1 MTLVGTVWK
10 PIGPSPI
17 GSGRDDNGLIS
28 AIAIN
33 PNDPDIVYVGSAGGG
48 VWRSRDGGKNWRALF
63 DRQIALG
70 IGEPAAIAI
79 DPADTDTLYI
89 GTSQRL
95 TPQAPAGLYKSTDGG
110 ASCVRLGSGYPAGN
124 VGNARQFFSQWI
136 NVVRVDPANSAVVY
150 LASTSGVFRST
161 DAGLS
166 WRQGTGLSGDTMS
179 LVLDA
184 TSSAAARVLYA
195 GVSGSGVFRSVDG
208 GQSWTRILS
217 TTTPAVAGKLAGG
230 GISRVVVDLAPPTS
244 PPNPSGIKVLYASMG
259 GSGTAPDPVGLFL
272 STDAGATWSA
282 RAATG
287 MPGNT
292 QGGYSFH
299 FAVDPASPGDG
310 AKDIVF
316 FGAVG
321 QAWSKNSGT
330 SFTGIPNVHADT
342 HSWAFGRGAP
352 GTASSVFLGC
362 DGGIFRSDPTDVAR
376 TTWLPLNKDGL
387 QTGLFYN
394 LTVKPDATAS
404 VTLGALQDNGI
415 LTTAGPTT
423 PQWNNPQ
430 GGDGWDV
437 AYDGGTAGRVYGTSG
452 FWGPNPPCTRL
463 FFSNVDGT
471 DFSPT
476 AQRDITPWGSTTDQG
491 CYLAPVSTD
500 PSRAGVVY
508 VGGNQNL
515 WQTQNGGTTWRI
527 LAALSTAIVAVAP
540 TNGNNVAAAVGGQVW
555 LSTNALAATV
565 GAPTGVTFTNITR
578 NLPGRNVLR
587 VAFDPNDPTAIF
599 AVLGGFSGFPGGHI
613 YRTTAA
619 GTVWTDISPPLD
631 VPFGGLVLDGTD
643 TPSTIYVGTDLGVL
657 RSVDRGQFWTVL
669 DDLRFPQAPVTDMVL
684 SQPAG
689 VLRVATYGRGVFEF
703 VKPSGPA
710 ITVEPEN
717 ALAFGRLCVG
727 ESAHLTLRV
736 FNIGTGDLVINSV
749 QRLTGSNAISVL
761 ALPGTPVV
769 IQPGE
774 DLSFSVRYTPTAQGT
789 TDVTTIR
796 IVSND
801 PQAPVVDLAAS
812 GACGAPSL
820 DAIVFDHGDFGEVCL
835 GAFSDKDLVIV
846 NSGDCP
852 LTVTGISSS
861 SAAFVVPT
869 TLALPFT
876 LGAGDTVELP
886 IRYQPTTRGTAAATI
901 TIVSNDP
908 ASPKTVRLTGDCP
921 PPRLV
926 LSVPDSGSFGAVCVN
941 TFHDEP
947 LTIANA
953 GRCELTVTSLS
964 VSSPE
969 FLLPSVATF
978 PVSVEPA
985 SAIEL
990 TVRFAPLSY
999 GAKSATLTVTSD
1011 DPASPATIALSGN
1024 APPPILRV
1032 TGTTDFGPVGF
1043 GLRAHEM
1050 LHINNVGPCDLH
1062 VTKVAFVAQPCCP
1075 DCDGCGDTSQHHD
1088 PDHHTQND
1096 QRCTDFCLV
1105 NNPFPATVRPGTN
1118 LGILIQY
1125 TPSCDGARCCEL
1137 IIESDDP
1144 VTPIKKLI
1152 VTGRMHRTLSAA
1164 LKCWAASEIHELW
1177 NAGRRRC

>member
-17 GSGRDDNGLIS
+17 ASGRDDNGLIS

-33 PNDPDIVYVGSAGGG
+33 PNDPDIVYMGSAGGG
-48 VWRSRDGGKNWRALF
+48 VWRSRDGGTNWRPLF

-79 DPADTDTLYI
+79 DPADSDTLYI

-124 VGNARQFFSQWI
+124 VGNATQFFSQWI
-136 NVVRVDPANSAVVY
+136 NAVRVDPANSAIVY
-150 LASTSGVFRST
+150 LASSSGVFRST
-161 DAGLS
+161 DGGLN
-166 WRQGTGLSGDTMS
+166 WRPGTGLAGDTMS
-179 LVLDA
+179 LVLDP

-195 GVSGSGVFRSVDG
+195 GVSGSGVFRSVNG
-208 GQSWTRILS
+208 GQSWTPILS
-217 TTTPAVAGKLAGG
+217 TATAAVAGVLAGG
-230 GISRVVVDLAPPTS
+230 GITRVVVDLAPPTS
-244 PPNPSGIKVLYASMG
+244 PPNPSGIQVLYASTG
-259 GSGTAPDPVGLFL
+259 GSGTAPDPVGLFM

-310 AKDIVF
+310 SKDILF

-321 QAWSKNSGT
+321 QAWSKNSGA
-330 SFTGIPNVHADT
+330 SFTAIPNVHADT
-342 HSWAFGRGAP
+342 HAWAFVRRAP
-352 GTASSVFLGC
+352 GTPSTVYVGC
-362 DGGIFRSDPTDVAR
+362 DGGVFRSDDAAR
-376 TTWLPLNKDGL
+376 TAWSSRNKGGL

-415 LTTAGPTT
+415 LTTAGPTS
-423 PQWNNPQ
+423 PQWNDPQ

-463 FFSNVDGT
+463 FFSNVDGA

-476 AQRDITPWGSTTDQG
+476 AQRDITPWGATTDQG

-500 PSRAGVVY
+500 PGRAGVVY

-515 WQTQNGGTTWRI
+515 WQTRDGGISWRI
-527 LAALSTAIVAVAP
+527 LTALSTAIVAVAP

-555 LSTNALAATV
+555 LSTNALALTV

-587 VAFDPNDPTAIF
+587 VAFDPNDPTAVF
-599 AVLGGFSGFPGGHI
+599 AVLGGFSGFLGGHV
-613 YRTTAA
+613 YRTTVA
-619 GTVWTDISPPLD
+619 GTAWADISPPLD
-631 VPFGGLVLDGTD
+631 VPFGGLALDGTD

-669 DDLRFPQAPVTDMVL
+669 DDLRFPQAPVSDMVL

-703 VKPSGPA
+703 SKPNGPS
-710 ITVEPEN
+710 ITVDPEN
-717 ALAFGRLCVG
+717 ALAFGHLCVG
-727 ESAHLTLRV
+727 DSAHLTLRV
-736 FNIGTGDLVINSV
+736 FNIGTNDLVINSV
-749 QRLTGSNAISVL
+749 QRLTGSTAISVL

-769 IQPGE
+769 VQPGE
-774 DLSFSVRYTPTAQGT
+774 DVTFSVRYTPTTQAT
-789 TDVTTIR
+789 TDITTIR

-801 PQAPVVDLAAS
+801 PQAPVVDLAAT
-812 GACGAPSL
+812 GTCGAPAL
-820 DAIVFDHGDFGEVCL
+820 DAIVFDHGDYGEVCL
-835 GAFSDKDLVIV
+835 GAFSDKYITLV

-852 LTVTGISSS
+852 LTVSGISSS
-861 SAAFVVPT
+861 APAFVVPT
-869 TLALPFT
+869 TFAPPFT
-876 LGAGDTVELP
+876 LGAGDAVELP
-886 IRYQPTTRGTAAATI
+886 IRYQPTTRGAAAATI
-901 TIVSNDP
+901 TIASNDP
-908 ASPKTVRLTGDCP
+908 ASPKAVRLTGSCP

-926 LSVPDSGSFGAVCVN
+926 LAVPDSGSYGNVCVD
-941 TFHDEP
+941 TFHDQP

-953 GRCELTVTSLS
+953 GHCDLTVTGLS

-969 FLLPSVATF
+969 FLLPGVANL
-978 PVSVEPA
+978 PVTVEPA

-990 TVRFAPLSY
+990 TVRFAPRSY
-999 GAKSATLTVTSD
+999 GPKNATLTVISD
-1011 DPASPATIALSGN
+1011 DPTSPATVALSGN

-1032 TGTTDFGPVGF
+1032 TGTTHFGPVDF
-1043 GLRAHEM
+1043 GLRAHET
-1050 LHINNVGPCDLH
+1050 LSINNVGPCDLH
-1062 VTKVAFVAQPCCP
+1062 VTKVAFLPQPCCP
-1075 DCDGCGDTSQHHD
+1075 DCDGCDDTGQHHD
-1088 PDHHTQND
+1088 PEHNQND

-1137 IIESDDP
+1137 VIESDDP
-1144 VTPIKKLI
+1144 ATPVKKLI
-1152 VTGRMHRTLSAA
+1152 VTGHLHRTLSAA
-1164 LKCWAASEIHELW
+1164 LKCWASSEIHELW

>member
-17 GSGRDDNGLIS
+17 ASGRDDNGLIS

-33 PNDPDIVYVGSAGGG
+33 PNDPDIVYMGSAGGG
-48 VWRSRDGGKNWRALF
+48 VWRSRDGGTNWRPLF

-79 DPADTDTLYI
+79 DPADSDTLYI

-124 VGNARQFFSQWI
+124 VGNATQFFSQWI
-136 NVVRVDPANSAVVY
+136 NAVRVDPANSAIVY
-150 LASTSGVFRST
+150 LASSSGVFRST
-161 DAGLS
+161 DGGLN
-166 WRQGTGLSGDTMS
+166 WRPGTGLAGDTMS
-179 LVLDA
+179 LVLDP

-195 GVSGSGVFRSVDG
+195 GVSGSGVFRSVNG
-208 GQSWTRILS
+208 GQSWTPILS
-217 TTTPAVAGKLAGG
+217 TATAAVAGVLAGG
-230 GISRVVVDLAPPTS
+230 GITRVVVDLAPPTS
-244 PPNPSGIKVLYASMG
+244 PPNPSGIQVLYVSTG
-259 GSGTAPDPVGLFL
+259 GSGTAPDPVGLFM

-310 AKDIVF
+310 SKDILF

-321 QAWSKNSGT
+321 QAWSKNSGA
-330 SFTGIPNVHADT
+330 SFTAIPNVHADT
-342 HSWAFGRGAP
+342 HAWAFVRRAP
-352 GTASSVFLGC
+352 GTPSTVYVGC
-362 DGGIFRSDPTDVAR
+362 DGGVFRSDDAAR
-376 TTWLPLNKDGL
+376 TAWSSRNKGGL

-415 LTTAGPTT
+415 LTTAGPTS
-423 PQWNNPQ
+423 PQWNDPQ

-463 FFSNVDGT
+463 FFSNVDGA

-476 AQRDITPWGSTTDQG
+476 AQRDITPWGATTDQG

-500 PSRAGVVY
+500 PGRAGVVY

-515 WQTQNGGTTWRI
+515 WQTRDGGISWRI
-527 LAALSTAIVAVAP
+527 LTALSTAIVAVAP

-555 LSTNALAATV
+555 LSTNALALTV

-587 VAFDPNDPTAIF
+587 VAFDPNDPTAVF
-599 AVLGGFSGFPGGHI
+599 AVLGGFSGFLGGHV
-613 YRTTAA
+613 YRTTVA
-619 GTVWTDISPPLD
+619 GTAWADISPPLD
-631 VPFGGLVLDGTD
+631 VPFGGLALDGTD

-669 DDLRFPQAPVTDMVL
+669 DDLRFPQAPVSDMVL

-703 VKPSGPA
+703 SKPNGPA
-710 ITVEPEN
+710 ITVDPES
-717 ALAFGRLCVG
+717 ALAFGHLCVG
-727 ESAHLTLRV
+727 DSAHLTLRV
-736 FNIGTGDLVINSV
+736 FNIGTNDLVINSV
-749 QRLTGSNAISVL
+749 QRLTGSTAISVL

-769 IQPGE
+769 VQPGE
-774 DLSFSVRYTPTAQGT
+774 DVTFSVRYTPTTQAT
-789 TDVTTIR
+789 TDITTIR

-801 PQAPVVDLAAS
+801 PQAPVVDLAAT
-812 GACGAPSL
+812 GTCGAPAL
-820 DAIVFDHGDFGEVCL
+820 DAIVFDHGDYGEVCL
-835 GAFSDKDLVIV
+835 GAFSDKYITLV

-852 LTVTGISSS
+852 LTVSGISSS
-861 SAAFVVPT
+861 AAAFVVPT
-869 TLALPFT
+869 TFAPPFT
-876 LGAGDTVELP
+876 LGAGDAVELP
-886 IRYQPTTRGTAAATI
+886 IRYQPTTRGAAAATI
-901 TIVSNDP
+901 AIASNDP
-908 ASPKTVRLTGDCP
+908 ASPKAVRLTGSCP

-926 LSVPDSGSFGAVCVN
+926 LAVPDSGSYGNVCVD
-941 TFHDEP
+941 TFHDQP

-953 GRCELTVTSLS
+953 GHCDLTVTGLS

-969 FLLPSVATF
+969 FLLPGVANL
-978 PVSVEPA
+978 PVTVEPA

-990 TVRFAPLSY
+990 TVRFAPRSY
-999 GAKSATLTVTSD
+999 GPKNATLTVISD
-1011 DPASPATIALSGN
+1011 DPTSPATVALSGN

-1032 TGTTDFGPVGF
+1032 TGTTHFGPVDF
-1043 GLRAHEM
+1043 GLRAHET
-1050 LHINNVGPCDLH
+1050 LSINNVGPCDLH
-1062 VTKVAFVAQPCCP
+1062 VTKVAFLPQPCCP
-1075 DCDGCGDTSQHHD
+1075 DCDGCDDTGQHHD
-1088 PDHHTQND
+1088 PEHNQND

-1137 IIESDDP
+1137 VIESDDP
-1144 VTPIKKLI
+1144 ATPVKKLI
-1152 VTGRMHRTLSAA
+1152 VTGHLHRTLSAA
-1164 LKCWAASEIHELW
+1164 LKCWASSEIHELW

>member
-17 GSGRDDNGLIS
+17 ASGRDDNGLIS

-33 PNDPDIVYVGSAGGG
+33 PNDPDIVYMGSAGGG
-48 VWRSRDGGKNWRALF
+48 VWRSRDGGTNWRPLF

-79 DPADTDTLYI
+79 DPADSDTLYI

-124 VGNARQFFSQWI
+124 VGNATQFFSQWI
-136 NVVRVDPANSAVVY
+136 NAVRVDPANSAIVY
-150 LASTSGVFRST
+150 LASSSGVFRST
-161 DAGLS
+161 DGGLN
-166 WRQGTGLSGDTMS
+166 WRPGTGLAGDTMS
-179 LVLDA
+179 LVLDP

-195 GVSGSGVFRSVDG
+195 GVSGSGVFRSVNG
-208 GQSWTRILS
+208 GQSWTPILS
-217 TTTPAVAGKLAGG
+217 TATAAVAGVLAGG
-230 GISRVVVDLAPPTS
+230 GITRVVVDLAPPTS
-244 PPNPSGIKVLYASMG
+244 PPNPSGIQVLYASTG
-259 GSGTAPDPVGLFL
+259 GSGTAPDPVGLFM

-310 AKDIVF
+310 SKDILF

-321 QAWSKNSGT
+321 QAWSKNSGA
-330 SFTGIPNVHADT
+330 SFTAIPNVHADT
-342 HSWAFGRGAP
+342 HAWAFVRRAP
-352 GTASSVFLGC
+352 GTPSTVYVGC
-362 DGGIFRSDPTDVAR
+362 DGGVFRSDDAAR
-376 TTWLPLNKDGL
+376 TAWSSRNKGGL

-415 LTTAGPTT
+415 LTTAGPTS
-423 PQWNNPQ
+423 PQWNDPQ

-463 FFSNVDGT
+463 FFSNVDGA

-476 AQRDITPWGSTTDQG
+476 AQRDITPWGATTDQG

-500 PSRAGVVY
+500 PGRAGVVY

-515 WQTQNGGTTWRI
+515 WQTRDGGISWRI
-527 LAALSTAIVAVAP
+527 LTALSTAIVAVAP

-555 LSTNALAATV
+555 LSTNALALTV

-587 VAFDPNDPTAIF
+587 VAFDPNDPTAVF
-599 AVLGGFSGFPGGHI
+599 AVLGGFSGFLGGHV
-613 YRTTAA
+613 YRTTVA
-619 GTVWTDISPPLD
+619 GTAWADISPPLD
-631 VPFGGLVLDGTD
+631 VPFGGLALDGTD

-669 DDLRFPQAPVTDMVL
+669 DDLRFPQAPVSDMVL

-703 VKPSGPA
+703 SKPNGPA
-710 ITVEPEN
+710 ITVDPEN
-717 ALAFGRLCVG
+717 ALAFGHLCVG
-727 ESAHLTLRV
+727 DSAHLTLRV
-736 FNIGTGDLVINSV
+736 FNIGTNDLVINSV
-749 QRLTGSNAISVL
+749 QRLTGSTAISVL

-769 IQPGE
+769 VQPGE
-774 DLSFSVRYTPTAQGT
+774 DVTFSVRYTPTTQAT
-789 TDVTTIR
+789 TDITTIR

-801 PQAPVVDLAAS
+801 PQAPVVDLAATGTS
-812 GACGAPSL
+812 GAPAL
-820 DAIVFDHGDFGEVCL
+820 DAIVFDHGDYGEVCL
-835 GAFSDKDLVIV
+835 GAFSDKYITLV

-852 LTVTGISSS
+852 LTVSGISSS
-861 SAAFVVPT
+861 AAAFVVPT
-869 TLALPFT
+869 TFAPPFT
-876 LGAGDTVELP
+876 LGAGDAVELP
-886 IRYQPTTRGTAAATI
+886 IRYQPTTRGAAAATI
-901 TIVSNDP
+901 TIASNDP
-908 ASPKTVRLTGDCP
+908 ASPKAVRLTGSCP

-926 LSVPDSGSFGAVCVN
+926 LAVPDSGSYGNVCVD
-941 TFHDEP
+941 TFHDQP

-953 GRCELTVTSLS
+953 GHCDLTVTGLS

-969 FLLPSVATF
+969 FLLPGVANL
-978 PVSVEPA
+978 PVTVEPA

-990 TVRFAPLSY
+990 TVRFAPRSY
-999 GAKSATLTVTSD
+999 GPKNATLTVISD
-1011 DPASPATIALSGN
+1011 DPTSPATVALSGN

-1032 TGTTDFGPVGF
+1032 TGTTHFGPVDF
-1043 GLRAHEM
+1043 GLRAHET
-1050 LHINNVGPCDLH
+1050 LSINNVGPCDLH
-1062 VTKVAFVAQPCCP
+1062 VTKVAFLPQPCCP
-1075 DCDGCGDTSQHHD
+1075 DCDGCGDTGQHHD
-1088 PDHHTQND
+1088 PEHNQND

-1137 IIESDDP
+1137 VIESDDP
-1144 VTPIKKLI
+1144 ATPVKKLI
-1152 VTGRMHRTLSAA
+1152 VTGHLHRTLSAA
-1164 LKCWAASEIHELW
+1164 LKCWASSEIHELW